1 METERNLVAR
11 HYEQTYDQ
19 VNTQID
25 SARQLVEIR
34 KKSQESPERPYPRRP
49 KNRVIHY
56 LNDFPC
62 IKHGCYRWKSLRDH
76 FEIKINQIKTFVD
89 YLHFILPIFDN
100 LAN

>member
-49 KNRVIHY
+49 KNRVILY
-56 LNDFPC
+56 LHNFPY
-62 IKHGCYRWKSLRDH
+62 IKHECYRWKTLKDH
-76 FEIKINQIKTFVD
+76 FEIKINQIKTIVD
-89 YLHFILPIFDN
+89 YLHFILPIFDT